1 MYTRRIFPIGGV
13 LRWTRRHIFI
23 FLLVAA
29 VPVVLF
35 DVLRMKWLHVPWL
48 PIGVLGIAVAF
59 IISFKNNASYD
70 RLWEARKIWGGI
82 VNASRSWT
90 IMVKDFI
97 SNEHAKDP
105 LSPNELRAIHKEL
118 VHRHVAWLTALRY
131 QMRKDKPWEMH
142 LKTSRSNREFR
153 ESQYTVHEDVYPFE
167 EAIDPY
173 ISGEEKQEILAKGNW
188 ASQLLGK
195 QSTRLRELLEKGL
208 IEDFRHM
215 EMTNMLVEFYTLQGK
230 SERIKNFP
238 YPRQFATLNY
248 IFVWIFILLLP
259 FGIMEGFEGIGK
271 NIVQYFGNKE
281 NLTYLPFARE
291 LQLFIGKHFVW
302 FSIPFSALIAW
313 VFHTMEAIGEN
324 TENPFEGGPND
335 VPITDLS
342 RGIEIDIRQL
352 IDYENIPEPYKW
364 VNDIVM

>member
-1 MYTRRIFPIGGV
+1 MYTRRIFPIRGV
-13 LRWTRRHIFI
+13 LRWTRRHIFL
-23 FLLVAA
+23 FLIVATI
-29 VPVVLF
+29 PVVMF

-48 PIGVLGIAVAF
+48 PMSVLGIAVAF
-59 IISFKNNASYD
+59 VISFKNNASYD

-97 SNEHAKDP
+97 TNEHAKKP
-105 LSPNELRAIHKEL
+105 ISPDELKLIHREL
-118 VHRHVAWLTALRY
+118 VHRHVGWLTALRY
-131 QMRKDKPWEMH
+131 QMRQDKPWEMH
-142 LKTSRSNREFR
+142 LKTGRSNREFR
-153 ESQYTVHEDVYPFE
+153 ESQYTVYEDSIPIE
-167 EAIDPY
+167 EAIAPY
-173 ISGEEKQEILAKGNW
+173 LSKDERQEIFAKGNW
-188 ASQLLGK
+188 ASQILGK
-195 QSTRLRELLEKGL
+195 QSGRLRELLDGGL

-215 EMTNMLVEFYTLQGK
+215 EMANILVEFYSLQGK

-259 FGIMEGFEGIGK
+259 FGIMEGFEVIGK
-271 NIVQYFGNKE
+271 KIVEYMTQNPAYFDFTQK
-281 NLTYLPFARE
+281 
-291 LQLFIGKHFVW
+291 LQLFIGQHFVW

-352 IDYENIPEPYKW
+352 IDDNDIPEAYKW

>member
-1 MYTRRIFPIGGV
+1 MYTRRIFPVRGV
-13 LRWTRRHIFI
+13 LRWTRRYIYI
-23 FLLVAA
+23 FLLIAA
-29 VPVVLF
+29 IPVVMF

-59 IISFKNNASYD
+59 IIGFKNNASYD
-70 RLWEARKIWGGI
+70 RLWEGRKIWGGI

-97 SNEHAKDP
+97 TNKHAKNP
-105 LSPNELRAIHKEL
+105 LTDVELRAIHREM

-131 QMRKDKPWEMH
+131 QLRQDKPWEMH
-142 LKTSRSNREFR
+142 LKTRASNREFR
-153 ESQYTVHEDVYPFE
+153 ESSYTVLEDEIPIE
-167 EAIDPY
+167 EVIKPY
-173 ISGEEKQEILAKGNW
+173 MSEAEFQEIFAKRNK
-188 ASQLLGK
+188 ASQILGK
-195 QSTRLRELLEKGL
+195 QSQRLRELLDQGL

-248 IFVWIFILLLP
+248 LFVWIFILLLP

-271 NIVQYFGNKE
+271 NITQYFSVKE
-281 NLTYLPFARE
+281 NVTYLPFARE
-291 LQLFIGKHFVW
+291 VQVFIGQHFVW

-352 IDYENIPEPYKW
+352 IDDEDIPEPYTW
-364 VNDIVM
+364 TNDIVL

>member
-1 MYTRRIFPIGGV
+1 MYTRRIFPIRGV
-13 LRWTRRHIFI
+13 LKWTRRYIFI
-23 FLLVAA
+23 FFLVATI
-29 VPVVLF
+29 PVVMF

-48 PIGVLGIAVAF
+48 PMSVLGIAVAF
-59 IISFKNNASYD
+59 IIGFKNNASYD

-82 VNASRSWT
+82 VNTSRSWT

-97 SNEHAKDP
+97 TNDHAKKP
-105 LSPNELRAIHKEL
+105 ATEKELKSIQREL
-118 VHRHVAWLTALRY
+118 VHRHIAWLTALRY
-131 QMRKDKPWEMH
+131 QMRQDKPWEMH
-142 LKTSRSNREFR
+142 VKTNPSNREFR
-153 ESQYTVHEDVYPFE
+153 ESHYTVHEDTYPIE
-167 EAIDPY
+167 VVIAPY
-173 ISGEEKQEILAKGNW
+173 LSEKERKEVLSKGNW

-195 QSTRLRELLEKGL
+195 QSKRLRELLQQGF

-215 EMTNMLVEFYTLQGK
+215 EMANILVELYTLQGK

-248 IFVWIFILLLP
+248 MFVWIFILLLP

-271 NIVQYFGNKE
+271 KIVVYMTENPAYFDITQK
-281 NLTYLPFARE
+281 
-291 LQLFIGKHFVW
+291 LQLFIGQHFVW

-313 VFHTMEAIGEN
+313 VFHTMESIGEN

-352 IDYENIPEPYKW
+352 IDDKDIPEPYQW